1 MLLRFTKHILYKS
14 NMSGSTAQAL
24 RDQWSNPS
32 DLSTILMVIG
42 GDVVQKA
49 LAQGTGVWYFTPVC
63 FSFGWVSYAFMAL
76 INIIGHGRLLPDP
89 DYDVKVFNLE
99 SGYARGNKNWVVGRI
114 LRDIE
119 TSLSQEQPLADDAV
133 RISVFKAAKNHNS
146 PTNFSPN
153 LVHLEGLFCIL
164 LQIGLAAIPI
174 GLAGEWDT
182 MLITAAGTIL
192 VQMAGCTPQWRA
204 EKLPNRQA
212 ETATYALTRGNGS
225 REIVVI
231 FGEGRCLD
239 LEELSSSESPRGGRP
254 WEKFTGRDVLSRPR
268 TLHDRPSTIPQWN
281 TELRISRFSVGMP
294 LGFWVTRAM
303 VVGQSIL
310 WLLLL
315 INVAAPRNYNW
326 VLLAIGSIGMFQ
338 NGYLAG
344 MKSPSSHRNLPLDRV
359 EIIRANKVMDGIMD
373 LEVEYGCAAA
383 LRDEFF
389 PGKLHEMEREW
400 WAGNRDKYDTERAKV
415 KWRGTPRGYQ
425 KMMNKVSEAPKQS
438 QQQVDDTS

>member
-1 MLLRFTKHILYKS
+1 MFLSFARHIPQNS
-14 NMSGSTAQAL
+14 NMSGSTIQAL

-99 SGYARGNKNWVVGRI
+99 SGYARDNKNWVVGRI

-119 TSLSQEQPLADDAV
+119 TTLSQEQPLADDAI
-133 RISVFKAAKNHNS
+133 RISVFKATPNRNGLTS
-146 PTNFSPN
+146 FSPN
-153 LVHLEGLFCIL
+153 FIHLEGLFCIL

-174 GLAGEWDT
+174 ALAGEWDT
-182 MLITAAGTIL
+182 ILITTAGTIL

-204 EKLPNRQA
+204 EKLPNRQS
-212 ETATYALTRGNGS
+212 ENSTYALTRGNGS

-231 FGEGRCLD
+231 FGEGNCLD
-239 LEELSSSESPRGGRP
+239 LEELSASESPRGGRP
-254 WEKFTGRDVLSRPR
+254 WEKFIGADVFSRPR
-268 TLHDRPSTIPQWN
+268 TTNDGPSAIPRWN
-281 TELRISRFSVGMP
+281 TQLRTSRVSHGMP
-294 LGFWVTRAM
+294 LGFWVTRAI
-303 VVGQSIL
+303 VVVQSIL

-315 INVAAPRNYNW
+315 INVAAPRSYNW

-344 MKSPSSHRNLPLDRV
+344 MKSPSSHRNLPLNRV
-359 EIIRANKVMDGIMD
+359 EVIRANKVMDGIMD
-373 LEVEYGCAAA
+373 LEVQYGCAVA

-389 PGKLHEMEREW
+389 PGKLHDSEREW
-400 WAGNRDKYDTERAKV
+400 WDGNRDKYDDERAGA
-415 KWRGTPRGYQ
+415 KWRGTPRGRHHIR
-425 KMMNKVSEAPKQS
+425 KASEAPKQS
-438 QQQVDDTS
+438 QHQGNVPK